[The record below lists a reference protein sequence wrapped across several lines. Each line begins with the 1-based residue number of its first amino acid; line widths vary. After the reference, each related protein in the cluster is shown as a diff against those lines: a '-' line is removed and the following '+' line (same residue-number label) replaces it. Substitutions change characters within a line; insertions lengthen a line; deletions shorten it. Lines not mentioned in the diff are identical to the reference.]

1 MGVCIHTYIYAYYM
15 QSYLSGL
22 SGTINCGA
30 IPETSSKVL
39 ATLLLKSILNKN
51 GQSSAC
57 AMIHV

>member
-1 MGVCIHTYIYAYYM
+1 M

-22 SGTINCGA
+22 PGTINCGA

-39 ATLLLKSILNKN
+39 AMLLLKSILNKN